1 MRYVRTTGVAVCASS
16 LLTLLVSATG
26 LGSAAAPEC
35 FGLPATVV
43 GSDGADVLGGTEGDD
58 VMVGLGGDDDI
69 LAFGGNDVLC
79 GGAGNDGFV
88 PGPGDDS
95 IDGGGGG
102 VGLGFLDIVLFDV
115 LDQSTQPV
123 RADLR
128 AGTATGEGTDRLVNI
143 SGLSG
148 TRFSDTLVGD
158 NSFNSFFPRDGD
170 DTVVG
175 GGGEDAVGFS
185 RGVSASLGT
194 GTATGEGTDRMD
206 SIESLYG
213 SKFRDVLVGNAG
225 VNYLSGGEGNDDLRG
240 EGGDDRT
247 FGDEGNDRL
256 VGGSG
261 NDSVGGDRGNDRVVG
276 GSGDDVLSGGDGN
289 DNDTLDGGA
298 GLDAITYRR
307 GPTGI
312 QANLLIG
319 RAIGRGLDTLAGI
332 EQVEGSE
339 LPDQLLGDA
348 KTNFLVGNAGFD
360 RITAAAGSDFLDGGT
375 GANALS
381 DGPGRDYCLERAGA
395 RGCEIV
401 GVPGPLPAIA
411 GPPPAL
417 LEARSEPVS
426 GRRSPVVMQVPGRYR
441 AVLRSYR
448 ERLLRTFS
456 GDTPQ
461 RGVGGNSG
469 WPFES
474 PLLHLLGSATPPGTG
489 PFRYSDQ
496 PSCFSNR
503 KPYRT
508 TVAPPVPIQPAMPD
522 GGREVVF
529 WRGFLFR
536 RVRGIT
542 EPVPVKVTPWV
553 VGVVQAPGVAT
564 GYPAWRS
571 ADQASAAPQRFSFTV
586 PSGEYAWVGALKWLR
601 TGALFKGYIEPHID
615 RAAKIQPD
623 KGCSFGRG
631 D

>member
-1 MRYVRTTGVAVCASS
+1 MRYVRTTGVAVSALS
-16 LLTLLVSATG
+16 LVTLLVSATG
-26 LGSAAAPEC
+26 LGGPAAAEC
-35 FGLPATVV
+35 FGLPATLV
-43 GSDGADVLGGTEGDD
+43 GSDVADVLVGTEDND
-58 VMVGLGGDDDI
+58 VIVGLGGDDAI
-69 LAFGGNDVLC
+69 LGLGGNDALC
-79 GGAGNDGFV
+79 GGTGNDGFV

-102 VGLGFLDIVLFDV
+102 VGPGFLDVVLFDE
-115 LDQSTQPV
+115 LDESTQPV

-128 AGTATGEGTDRLVNI
+128 TGTATGEGADRLMNVL
-143 SGLSG
+143 GLSG
-148 TRFSDTLVGD
+148 TRLNDTLIGD
-158 NSFNSFFPRDGD
+158 GGFNSFWPKDGD

-175 GGGEDAVGFS
+175 GGGEDAVGFF
-185 RGVSASLGT
+185 RGVRASLGT
-194 GTATGEGTDRMD
+194 GAATGEGTDRLD

-225 VNYLSGGEGNDDLRG
+225 VNYVTGGEGDDEIRG
-240 EGGDDRT
+240 EGGDDRV
-247 FGDEGNDRL
+247 FGDEGNDL
-256 VGGSG
+256 LLGGNG
-261 NDSVGGDRGNDRVVG
+261 NDGVGGDRGQDRVVG
-276 GSGDDVLSGGDGN
+276 GSGDDILSGGDGN

-307 GPTGI
+307 GSSGI

-348 KTNFLVGNAGFD
+348 KTNFLVGNGGFD
-360 RITAAAGSDFLDGGT
+360 RINAAAGSDFLDGGT

-395 RGCEIV
+395 GGCEIV

-417 LEARSEPVS
+417 REARSELVS
-426 GRRSPVVMQVPGRYR
+426 GRRSPVVMQVPGKYR

-448 ERLLRTFS
+448 ESLLRTFS
-456 GDTPQ
+456 GDASP

-469 WPFES
+469 WPFEW
-474 PLLHLLGSATPPGTG
+474 PLFRLLGSTTPPRTG

-508 TVAPPVPIQPAMPD
+508 TVAPPIPIQPAMPD
-522 GGREVVF
+522 GGRETVF

-536 RVRGIT
+536 RVRGIS
-542 EPVPVKVTPWV
+542 ESRPVKVTPWISA
-553 VGVVQAPGVAT
+553 VVQAPGVAT

-586 PSGEYAWVGALKWLR
+586 PRGEYAWVGALKWLR
-601 TGALFKGYIEPHID
+601 TGAQFKGYIEPHID

-623 KGCSFGRG
+623 KSCSFGRG